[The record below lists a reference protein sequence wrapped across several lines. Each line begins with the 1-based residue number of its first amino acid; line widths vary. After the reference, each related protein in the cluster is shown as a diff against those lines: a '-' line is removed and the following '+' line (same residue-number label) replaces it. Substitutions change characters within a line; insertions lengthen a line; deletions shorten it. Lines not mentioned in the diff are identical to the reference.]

1 MIEYKVVDVTVD
13 DKDAVA
19 VEITS
24 GAYQGATLVYGKI
37 SVEET
42 GEEAILH
49 FNFDLI
55 DEQKKYIMNDEL
67 KQFAG
72 DLMLQLLQESIE
84 KQTAIYH
91 GGTDAS

>member
-1 MIEYKVVDVTVD
+1 MIEYKVVEVTVD

-24 GAYQGATLVYGKI
+24 AKYQGATLVFGKI
-37 SVEET
+37 SVEEV

-55 DEQKKYIMNDEL
+55 DEQKQYTIDDEL

-72 DLMLQLLQESIE
+72 DLMLQILRESIE
-84 KQTAIYH
+84 NQSAIYH
-91 GGTDAS
+91 GGT